1 MDERKKNN
9 LFYVVITIFNLGFA
23 TTTREGAVSSFHS
36 CDSIIINSFC
46 LIEHILVGGIVTHA
60 SRITCQ
66 HILVRLANSILGR
79 WSLGHLVRYFLH
91 ALGRSSHLVGGAA
104 GDAAAG
110 PTAATAGCT
119 AGLTTGPAAGPA
131 ARPTTKAAARLSS

>member
-1 MDERKKNN
+1 MMDERKKNN

-36 CDSIIINSFC
+36 CDSIHGSLFR
-46 LIEHILVGGIVTHA
+46 LIDRIFVGGIVTHA

-79 WSLGHLVRYFLH
+79 WSLGRLGGYFVR
-91 ALGRSSHLVGGAA
+91 AIVV
-104 GDAAAG
+104 
-110 PTAATAGCT
+110 
-119 AGLTTGPAAGPA
+119 
-131 ARPTTKAAARLSS
+131 KAAALSIGASCEEGECDHGRFHSVNLFIDLLVWDERKMRKKMCEKR